1 MKGDTMKVIIGVDS
15 STYSDAALRHV
26 TEVAWPKGTS
36 FLVISAVAPVFIA
49 PGEAL
54 APQAIANYIEQQ
66 EQFHK
71 QVAEQGASRL
81 RDAGLVARGLVK
93 RGDPRV
99 VLEETA
105 RSEQADILVVGSH
118 GRSGIKRLFLGSVA
132 THVVTHAPCPV
143 LVVKTPAWKNEG
155 TTAERRAVASSS
167 GS

>member
-1 MKGDTMKVIIGVDS
+1 MKVIIGVDS
-15 STYSDAALRHV
+15 STFSDAAIRYV
-26 TEVAWPKGTS
+26 SEAAWPKGTS

-54 APQAIANYIEQQ
+54 APQAIAKFIEQQ

-71 QVAEQGASRL
+71 QVAESAAARL
-81 RDAGLVARGLVK
+81 REAGIVARGIMK

-105 RSEQADILVVGSH
+105 RSEQSDLVIVGSH
-118 GRSGIKRLFLGSVA
+118 GRSGIKKLFLGSVA

-143 LVVKTPAWKNEG
+143 LVVKEPVWRKEEG
-155 TTAERRAVASSS
+155 AHGRETAAMSRA
-167 GS
+167 